1 MSELEKR
8 EGLSRYDSMPTE
20 ELQEILLK
28 HLNGELET
36 EPDTQDLFEI
46 MEVLSKRRKTE
57 NPQAFRSNEEAFAEF
72 VAYYMPKETEK
83 PAQPKRSILSSRL
96 LRTAAAVLAIVLI
109 LTLGTTVT
117 AKAFNFDIWGKFAI
131 WTKEFFHFT
140 DDSGVNAPKPDKEVS
155 VEYNQ
160 LREALMTH
168 NLDEKIIPS
177 WLPDGYRHKDV
188 TVMTSPFERSIVA
201 IYERDNMELIIRIR
215 QTFGVEPEQVEKNDS
230 LLEIYAANDINY
242 YIFSNTETLQ
252 AAWVMGEFECQIIGR
267 ITIDEMKAMIDSI

>member
-96 LRTAAAVLAIVLI
+96 LRTAAAVLAIILV
-109 LTLGTTVT
+109 LTLGMTVT

-140 DDSGVNAPKPDKEVS
+140 DNSSVNDPKPDKELS
-155 VEYNQ
+155 IEFDQ
-160 LREALMTH
+160 LRETLAAH
-168 NLDEKIIPS
+168 NIDKSIIPS
-177 WLPDGYRHKDV
+177 WLPDGYKHKDV
-188 TVMTSPFERSIVA
+188 TIMTSPFERSIVA
-201 IYERDNMELIIRIR
+201 IFERDNVELVIQI
-215 QTFGVEPEQVEKNDS
+215 QQMFGVEPGQIEKDDS
-230 LLEIYAANDINY
+230 LLEIYTVNDINY
-242 YIFSNTETLQ
+242 YIFSNNTRLQ
-252 AAWVMGEFECQIIGR
+252 AAWVLGEFECQIIGK
-267 ITIDEMKAMIDSI
+267 ITVEEIKAMIDSI

>member
-96 LRTAAAVLAIVLI
+96 LRTAAAVLAIVLL

-140 DDSGVNAPKPDKEVS
+140 DDSSINDPKPDKEHS
-155 VEYNQ
+155 IEYNQ
-160 LREALMTH
+160 LREILAEYKI
-168 NLDEKIIPS
+168 DESIMPS
-177 WLPDGYRHKDV
+177 WLPDRYKHKDI
-188 TVMTSPFERSIVA
+188 TVVSSPFERSIVA
-201 IYERDNMELIIRIR
+201 IYERDNVELVIQIR
-215 QTFGVEPEQVEKNDS
+215 QIVGKIPEQIEKNDS
-230 LLEIYAANDINY
+230 LLEVYTANNVNY

-252 AAWVMGEFECQIIGR
+252 VAWVIGESECQIIGK
-267 ITIDEMKAMIDSI
+267 ITIEEIKAMIDSI

>member
-46 MEVLSKRRKTE
+46 MEVLSKRRKEE

-83 PAQPKRSILSSRL
+83 PAQPKRSIFSSRL

-109 LTLGTTVT
+109 LTLGMTVT

-131 WTKEFFHFT
+131 WTKEIFQFT
-140 DDSGVNAPKPDKEVS
+140 DTSSFNDPKPDKEFS
-155 VEYNQ
+155 IEYNQ
-160 LREALMTH
+160 LREILAARSI
-168 NLDEKIIPS
+168 DEKMLPT
-177 WLPDGYRHKDV
+177 WLPDGYKHKDV
-188 TVMTSPFERSIVA
+188 IVMDSPFERTILA
-201 IYERDNMELIIRIR
+201 IYERDNVELVIQIQQFVGI
-215 QTFGVEPEQVEKNDS
+215 EPGQIEKDDS
-230 LLEIYAANDINY
+230 LLEIYTVNDINY
-242 YIFSNTETLQ
+242 YIFSNNARLQ
-252 AAWVMGEFECQIIGR
+252 AAWVIGEFECQIIGK
-267 ITIDEMKAMIDSI
+267 ITIDELKAMIDSI

>member
-46 MEVLSKRRKTE
+46 MEVLSKRRKAE

-96 LRTAAAVLAIVLI
+96 LRTAAAVLAIVLV
-109 LTLGTTVT
+109 LTLGMTVT

-131 WTKEFFHFT
+131 WTQEFFRFT
-140 DDSGVNAPKPDKEVS
+140 DNSGVNDPKPDKEHS
-155 VEYNQ
+155 IEYNQ
-160 LREALMTH
+160 LRETLAEYKI
-168 NLDEKIIPS
+168 DESIIPT
-177 WLPDGYRHKDV
+177 WLPDGYKYKDIIA
-188 TVMTSPFERSIVA
+188 MDSPFERTILS
-201 IYERDNMELIIRIR
+201 IYEHDNVELVIQIR
-215 QTFGVEPEQVEKNDS
+215 QIVGKIPEQIEKNDS
-230 LLEIYAANDINY
+230 LLEIYTANDVNY

-252 AAWVMGEFECQIIGR
+252 AAWVIGEFECQIVGR
-267 ITIDEMKAMIDSI
+267 ITIEELKAMIDSI

>member
-8 EGLSRYDSMPTE
+8 EGISRYDSMPTE

-83 PAQPKRSILSSRL
+83 PAHPKRSIFSSRL
-96 LRTAAAVLAIVLI
+96 LRTAAAVLAIVLV
-109 LTLGTTVT
+109 LTLGMTVT

-131 WTKEFFHFT
+131 WTKEIFQFSDT
-140 DDSGVNAPKPDKEVS
+140 SSPGVTETKKEYS
-155 VEYNQ
+155 IEYDQ
-160 LREALMTH
+160 LRETLAEYKI
-168 NLDEKIIPS
+168 DESIAPS
-177 WLPDGYRHKDV
+177 RLPDGYKHKDV
-188 TVMTSPFERSIVA
+188 TVMASPFERSIVA
-201 IYERDNMELIIRIR
+201 IYERDNVELIIRIH
-215 QTFGVEPEQVEKNDS
+215 QSLGVGPEQIEKDDS
-230 LLEIYAANDINY
+230 LLEIYTANDVNY
-242 YIFSNTETLQ
+242 YIFSNNARLQ
-252 AAWVMGEFECQIIGR
+252 AAWVFGEFECQIIGK
-267 ITIDEMKAMIDSI
+267 ITIDELKAMIDSI

>member
-1 MSELEKR
+1 MSEEKR

-46 MEVLSKRRKTE
+46 MEVLSKRRKEE

-109 LTLGTTVT
+109 LTLGMTVT

-131 WTKEFFHFT
+131 WTKEFFSFT
-140 DDSGVNAPKPDKEVS
+140 DSTNVS
-155 VEYNQ
+155 EPTPEKDYSIEYNQ
-160 LREALMTH
+160 LLQVLE
-168 NLDEKIIPS
+168 DYDIEEKIVPK
-177 WLPDGYRHKDV
+177 WLPDGYKHKDV
-188 TVMTSPFERSIVA
+188 MIMDSPFETSVVA
-201 IYERDNMELIIRIR
+201 IYERDNVELVIQLR
-215 QTFGVEPEQVEKNDS
+215 QIVGMSPEQIEKNDL
-230 LLEIYAANDINY
+230 LLEIHTANDVNY

-252 AAWVMGEFECQIIGR
+252 AAWVMGEFECQIIGK
-267 ITIDEMKAMIDSI
+267 ITIDELKAMIDSI

>member
-109 LTLGTTVT
+109 LTLGMTVT

-140 DDSGVNAPKPDKEVS
+140 DDSGVNDLKPDKEFS
-155 VEYNQ
+155 VEYDQ
-160 LREALMTH
+160 LRETLSEY
-168 NLDEKIIPS
+168 NIDESITPA
-177 WLPDGYRHKDV
+177 WLPDGYKHKDIM
-188 TVMTSPFERSIVA
+188 VMESPFETSIMA
-201 IYERDNMELIIRIR
+201 IYERDNVELVIQLR
-215 QTFGVEPEQVEKNDS
+215 QIVGMSPEQIEKSDS
-230 LLEIYAANDINY
+230 LLEIYTANDVNY
-242 YIFSNTETLQ
+242 YIFSNNARLQ
-252 AAWVMGEFECQIIGR
+252 AAWVFGEFECQIIGK
-267 ITIDEMKAMIDSI
+267 ITIEEMKAMIDSI

>member
-96 LRTAAAVLAIVLI
+96 LRTAAAILAIMLVL
-109 LTLGTTVT
+109 TVGMTVT
-117 AKAFNFDIWGKFAI
+117 ANAFRFDIWGKIAS
-131 WTKEFFHFT
+131 WTKEIFHFS
-140 DDSGVNAPKPDKEVS
+140 DVSGSDVTEPDKTMS
-155 VEYNQ
+155 IEYEQ
-160 LREALMTH
+160 LREAL
-168 NLDEKIIPS
+168 EYYGIEEEIIPS
-177 WLPDGYRHKDV
+177 WLPDGYKHKDIMV
-188 TVMTSPFERSIVA
+188 TSTPKARSIMA
-201 IYERDNMELIIRIR
+201 IYERKNVELIISIR
-215 QTFGVEPEQVEKNDS
+215 QTIGTPARQVEKNDA
-230 LLEIYAANDINY
+230 LIEIYAANGVDY
-242 YIFSNTETLQ
+242 YIFSNTDTLQ
-252 AAWVMGEFECQIIGR
+252 VAWSIGEFECQIVGE
-267 ITIDEMKAMIDSI
+267 ITVEEMKEMIDSI

>member
-8 EGLSRYDSMPTE
+8 EGFSRYDSMSTE
-20 ELQEILLK
+20 ELQEILRK
-28 HLNGELET
+28 HAHGELET

-83 PAQPKRSILSSRL
+83 PAQPKRSIFSSRL

-109 LTLGTTVT
+109 LTLGMTVT

-131 WTKEFFHFT
+131 WTQEFFHFT
-140 DDSGVNAPKPDKEVS
+140 DNSGVNDPKPEKDYS
-155 VEYNQ
+155 IEYNQ
-160 LREALMTH
+160 LRQILE
-168 NLDEKIIPS
+168 DYGIEEKIVPA
-177 WLPDGYRHKDV
+177 WLPDGYKHKDI
-188 TVMTSPFERSIVA
+188 TVVSSPFERSIVA
-201 IYERDNMELIIRIR
+201 IYERDNVELVIQIR
-215 QTFGVEPEQVEKNDS
+215 QIVGMSPEQIEKNDS
-230 LLEIYAANDINY
+230 LLEIYTTNDVNY

-252 AAWVMGEFECQIIGR
+252 TAWVIGEFECQIIGK
-267 ITIDEMKAMIDSI
+267 ITIDELKAMIDSI